1 MRLCTEARRFQ
12 AYLDN
17 IRSNTGKT
25 PDGHAMALWAVFKS
39 NGWTV
44 GTASVAKHPKAKG
57 RKK

>member
-1 MRLCTEARRFQ
+1 MPFQ

>member
-1 MRLCTEARRFQ
+1 MHGSQAMPFQ

-39 NGWTV
+39 NGSTV